1 MCEGLP
7 ISLAAEEVTLG
18 FCFDGNLFTFT
29 ILSPSLSLLSL
40 LLALPKVQDQFA
52 LRT

>member
-29 ILSPSLSLLSL
+29 ILSPSLSLL
-40 LLALPKVQDQFA
+40 LALPKVQDQFA